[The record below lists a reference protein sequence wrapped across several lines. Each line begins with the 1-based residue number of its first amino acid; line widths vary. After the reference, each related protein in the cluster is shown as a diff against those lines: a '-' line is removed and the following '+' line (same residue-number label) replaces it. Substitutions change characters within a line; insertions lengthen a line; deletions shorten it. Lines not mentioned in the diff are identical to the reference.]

1 MSHLFEAS
9 SYTYQ
14 SSTSTGFSVGVIFV
28 IWGGMVVAGYF
39 IGKSKGRAGLGAALG
54 ILGLI
59 GLVIIAVLKPT
70 LEHQAK
76 QMTGSYINYGGV
88 PQQPAAAWWP
98 DPLHRHQLRY
108 WDGVR
113 WTDYVSD
120 HGVQTTDPVSGP
132 PPSAETITP
141 TAATNTTATDTPAA
155 ATAPPLTAIKKCNS
169 CGTEST
175 TGLQFCSW
183 CGRSLS

>member
-1 MSHLFEAS
+1 MLGSFQTS
-9 SYTYQ
+9 QYQ
-14 SSTSTGFSVGVIFV
+14 RSTSAGFSVGIIFA
-28 IWGGMVVAGYF
+28 IWGGMIVAGYF

-59 GLVIIAVLKPT
+59 GLIIIAVLKPT
-70 LEHQAK
+70 AEHQAK
-76 QMTGSYINYGGV
+76 QLTGSYINYGGV

-98 DPLHRHQLRY
+98 DPVHRHQRRY

-132 PPSAETITP
+132 QPSAATMTSM
-141 TAATNTTATDTPAA
+141 AATNTAATDAPVAA
-155 ATAPPLTAIKKCNS
+155 NAAPFTAAKKCDS
-169 CGTEST
+169 CGTDST
-175 TGLQFCSW
+175 TGSQFCAW